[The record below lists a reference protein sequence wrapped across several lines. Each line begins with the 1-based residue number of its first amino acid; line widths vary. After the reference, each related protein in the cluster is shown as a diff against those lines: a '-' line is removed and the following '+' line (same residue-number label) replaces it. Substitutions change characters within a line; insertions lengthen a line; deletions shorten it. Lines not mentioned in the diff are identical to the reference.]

1 MKSLEENKEKVFTS
15 DEVNLFIMTK
25 LLFSVNDF
33 DLLVSFLENIITNK
47 ADRNVLGTMDL
58 FNKLKKH
65 RVELINNEIVS
76 IDEIETLFNARP
88 DIVTRNKRDGVVI
101 YTIVNQDFRILCS
114 TNDDGINYDCVN
126 VSKLNKNVYAYD
138 RLTDERSVRFVTEDN
153 NVIIKI
159 NNDNYNEQKMEAT
172 YIVVTSKLSPDLLE
186 IAKENN
192 LKIVEIQN

>member
-1 MKSLEENKEKVFTS
+1 
-15 DEVNLFIMTK
+15 
-25 LLFSVNDF
+25 
-33 DLLVSFLENIITNK
+33 
-47 ADRNVLGTMDL
+47 MDL

-138 RLTDERSVRFVTEDN
+138 RLISERSVRFVTEDN